1 MLLSKMLCPLLS
13 TIHAGPGAFVLDTK
27 YKGMFALCF
36 PTNVGRVAGST
47 TAATRNNQKEKMS
60 ITTLSAG
67 QLREAAR
74 IKDKIEELQNE
85 LTKIFGHAVGNG
97 SPAVKAPKKGRRKMS
112 AAAKAK
118 IAAAQKARWAKW
130 KAAKK

>member
-1 MLLSKMLCPLLS
+1 
-13 TIHAGPGAFVLDTK
+13 
-27 YKGMFALCF
+27 
-36 PTNVGRVAGST
+36 
-47 TAATRNNQKEKMS
+47 MS
-60 ITTLSAG
+60 IATLSAG

-85 LTKIFGHAVGNG
+85 LTKICGYAVGNG
-97 SPAVKAPKKGRRKMS
+97 SLAVKAPKAGRRKMS